1 MNKAGGGL
9 EPNVSFDPSNESSPR
24 WGCMGPMVRFSAL
37 ASATLVVLALAACSS
52 SSTPQPTLSAS
63 VQAPASPSAAPQPAG
78 SADCATVASAADV
91 SAIVGETVTG
101 PTSAS
106 SGKAIPGLTATGCDY
121 TAADGTVAFSF
132 GTGPNQ
138 SIVQTVFQQS
148 KQAQGAQTVTGVGDS
163 AYFSPAAHNLL
174 AIQGTNFVS
183 VGILLASLTDPTKEK
198 AAATALAQKVLSGL

>member
-1 MNKAGGGL
+1 ALRRRPRPLHQAVLRHRRRTPDPLRPDREHGRGLTGGNGSSRDVPGLRTGRGMNKAGGGL

-63 VQAPASPSAAPQPAG
+63 VKAPASPSAAPQPAG

-101 PTSAS
+101 PSSAS

-148 KQAQGAQTVTGVGDS
+148 KQAQGAQTV
-163 AYFSPAAHNLL
+163 
-174 AIQGTNFVS
+174 
-183 VGILLASLTDPTKEK
+183 
-198 AAATALAQKVLSGL
+198 